1 MSSLDHITNCRRNV
15 HVHHERKVTEVTTSA
30 RLNCDGFVTNE
41 DKESRCVS
49 GLSGL
54 RDKERTLTDYDRLK
68 SCLFIQNKKTTPTY
82 KNYIIHSIEF

>member
-1 MSSLDHITNCRRNV
+1 MTENEGLCVIFGPYNKLQKKMTCIS
-15 HVHHERKVTEVTTSA
+15 ERKVTESHYTSA

-54 RDKERTLTDYDRLK
+54 RDKERTLRDIDRLK
-68 SCLFIQNKKTTPTY
+68 NCLFIQNKKTTPT
-82 KNYIIHSIEF
+82 